1 MADAVTSLSP
11 RLPLRVILLFSTSS
25 FGSEAL
31 SQARNLWLVYYY
43 APPGD
48 ADRTALLKL
57 GAVGAI
63 LFASKLL
70 EAFDDALIGYW
81 SDRTRS
87 RLGRRLPFILL
98 ATPLWALFAFLLF
111 TPPEGSGSLTIGLY
125 LFVIY
130 ELYSLFSTL
139 SGGPYEALLPEIART
154 GAERVRLISIRV
166 YFGVAGAAAGLVLTG
181 LLKDAFG
188 FQAMA
193 LAMAALALAARY
205 AGMFGVWKYVDREQ
219 PAATLSLRESLRST
233 FSNASFLCFLP
244 TFVLFQAGVGML
256 IGVLPYYVNAV
267 LGREEE
273 GTWVSI
279 LTAVAIGAM
288 LLAVPF
294 FARLARRRSTA
305 KAFSWAMLGAA
316 ATFPLLFV
324 AGFVPGIPR
333 EAQIIVT
340 LALIG
345 VPLAG
350 VYLFPAA
357 LTADICDDDERQ
369 TGMRREATFF
379 GAQNFVEKAAGSL
392 SPLLLALVL
401 LLGSTAD
408 NSLGIRLVGPVAAL
422 LTFGG
427 YLVFRRYELDG

>member
-1 MADAVTSLSP
+1 MADILPAAP

-43 APPGD
+43 APPAD

-111 TPPEGSGSLTIGLY
+111 IPPEGSGSLTIGLY
-125 LFVIY
+125 LFIIY
-130 ELYSLFSTL
+130 ELYSVFSTL
-139 SGGPYEALLPEIART
+139 SGGPYEALLPEIARSST
-154 GAERVRLISIRV
+154 DRVRLISIRV
-166 YFGVAGAAAGLVLTG
+166 YFGVAGATAGLVLTG

-188 FQAMA
+188 FQVMA
-193 LAMAALALAARY
+193 LATAVLALAARY
-205 AGMFGVWKYVDREQ
+205 AGMFGVWKHVDRDQ
-219 PAATLSLRESLRST
+219 PPATLSLRESLRST
-233 FSNASFLCFLP
+233 FSNSNFLCFLP
-244 TFVLFQAGVGML
+244 TFVLFQAGVAML

-267 LGREEE
+267 LGREDE

-288 LLAVPF
+288 LLAVPW
-294 FARLARRRSTA
+294 FARLARRRSTSL
-305 KAFSWAMLGAA
+305 AFSWAMLGAA

-324 AGFVPGIPR
+324 AGYIPGVPK

-345 VPLAG
+345 APLAG

-401 LLGSTAD
+401 LLGSSEG
-408 NSLGIRLVGPVAAL
+408 NPLGIRLVGPVAGL
-422 LTFGG
+422 MTLGG
-427 YLVFRRYELDG
+427 YLIFRRYELE